1 MTEYKDMIKKAQ
13 FYKTQVMQSFIKRG
27 YFPSNDEISNALDD
41 IDTRSAL
48 LETYIST
55 KGSYFNTKEINY
67 MFECIYK
74 DLNFL
79 YEILEEILI
88 EQYNRLRLEIEA
100 QLVELEAKS
109 SNLKK
114 RMNEEINSTALG
126 STILFR
132 SNEWE
137 TDTKDNITTVDLGE
151 LELIQGSK
159 IAVFANIDSI
169 TPDSVYFKF
178 DDPNNT
184 NNSFKALP
192 YNYNEDTYIV
202 PGELATNKYDLNLN
216 SNLIVKGNIEINLS
230 NVDVNNIYKILGG
243 KSLMK
248 ITYKEDSTVEYV
260 AFSTNARPFYASK
273 ECYIE
278 FFIMNGTTV
287 NYNFNKKPNHTNFSL
302 NDGYITTSSQVTKIF
317 IDAPQDFTCAFD
329 LEDGGIW
336 ASYTDALIK
345 DTSHLIYTDSWDLR
359 DFQILEY
366 VKSKK
371 TIYKICAVL
380 NSNEEI
386 VKHINSIY
394 IKEIS

>member
-1 MTEYKDMIKKAQ
+1 MTEYKDMLKKAQ
-13 FYKTQVMQSFIKRG
+13 FYKTQVMQAFIRKG
-27 YFPSNDEISNALDD
+27 YFPSNDEINNALND
-41 IDTRSAL
+41 IDMRSAL

-67 MFECIYK
+67 MFECVYK

-88 EQYNRLRLEIEA
+88 EQYNRLQLDIEA

-109 SNLKK
+109 SRMKK

-126 STILFR
+126 TTILFK

-137 TDTKDNITTVDLGE
+137 TTTEDNITIVDLGKM
-151 LELIQGSK
+151 ELIQGSK
-159 IAVFANIDSI
+159 IATFANIDNI

-202 PGELATNKYDLNLN
+202 PGELAINKYDLTLN
-216 SNLIVKGNIEINLS
+216 SNLIVKGNIEVNLS
-230 NVDVNNIYKILGG
+230 NVNIDNIYKILGG

-248 ITYKEDSTVEYV
+248 ITYKENNTVEYV
-260 AFSTNARPFYASK
+260 PFSTNIRPFYTDK
-273 ECYIE
+273 DCYIE
-278 FFIMNGTTV
+278 FFIINGSTV
-287 NYNFNKKPNHTNFSL
+287 NYNFSKKPNHTNFSL
-302 NDGYITTSSQVTKIF
+302 NDGYITTSSNVTKIF
-317 IDAPQDFTCAFD
+317 IDAPANFTCAFN
-329 LEDGGIW
+329 LENGDIW
-336 ASYTDALIK
+336 ASYTDALIE
-345 DTSHLIYTDSWDLR
+345 DNNHLLYTGSWDLR

-371 TIYKICAVL
+371 TTYSVSVVL

-394 IKEIS
+394 IKEIN